1 MLMGA
6 VLSFARPF
14 SHDGLC
20 RVYSTVVTRLRD
32 CLGKGLFAVLGIHLA
47 FCFWGWI
54 SAGWQ
59 PGAGAWGEG

>member
-47 FCFWGWI
+47 FCFWGC
-54 SAGWQ
+54 SMMGVDV
-59 PGAGAWGEG
+59 GYR